1 MASGDPFLLFIDTKS
16 AEIAMA
22 AKQSP
27 APLAQLDMLPK
38 KGKKLALL
46 LKIANDPT
54 TLTDVKK
61 GSIAE
66 ALKEGRYLYV
76 YFNTGLRE
84 TYGFENHTLHLGGKD
99 AKSFL
104 SFCEEFYI
112 LNRVSTQHPKKKIHS
127 LSLLS
132 LLAFW
137 FISFSYSRRT
147 YNSYSSK

>member
-84 TYGFENHTLHLGGKD
+84 TYGFENHAIYLGGKD
-99 AKSFL
+99 TKRFL
-104 SFCEEFYI
+104 SFCEEFCI
-112 LNRVSTQHPKKKIHS
+112 LNRVDEGEIEEGEAI
-127 LSLLS
+127 
-132 LLAFW
+132 LA
-137 FISFSYSRRT
+137 
-147 YNSYSSK
+147 